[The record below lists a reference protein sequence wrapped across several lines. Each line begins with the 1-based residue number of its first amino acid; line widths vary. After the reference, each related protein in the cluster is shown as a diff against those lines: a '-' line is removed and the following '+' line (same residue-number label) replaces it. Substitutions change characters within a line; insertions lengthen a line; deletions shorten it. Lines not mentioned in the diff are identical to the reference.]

1 MLKRLA
7 SLFIILVLAGCG
19 GDKDNGAVVPPP
31 TPGGG
36 STQTN
41 PGTDPGTDPG
51 TEPGTNP
58 GTNPGTDADA
68 QRLARIGQTPIAA
81 IYFTHYTSASEFP
94 TLEDVKC
101 FTHINIGHTFFKN
114 PKTGDGGLV
123 LKDPAP
129 DYIRRMV
136 AYKKDYPEL
145 KVLLFVGGWGRDFD
159 GFSEMA
165 RSAEKRQLFCSECV
179 RLCNEYGLDGVDI
192 DWEYPTYGAK
202 EGSYVNGADPSDKA
216 NYSTMMK
223 ELREALGTDKI
234 ISYAAA
240 SDDASSSDPGSDY
253 IDNKGVLEWV
263 DYINLMTYSMGNP
276 YPQDPAYQR
285 HNSPLY
291 ISSKFW
297 NNRGGADVV
306 ENFHNKRGVPYDRM
320 VFGIGFYGHGDGNVY
335 PSSVSYTMAREA
347 LEKGTVNGK
356 SVAGYNTR
364 WWDDESKSCYLGD
377 ATGVMYASY
386 EDAESISYRTA
397 FALSKGML
405 GAFVWEYREDDS
417 AGTLRKAF
425 KEQMSSRP

>member
-1 MLKRLA
+1 MIKRLL
-7 SLFIILVLAGCG
+7 SLFIVLVLAGCG
-19 GDKDNGAVVPPP
+19 GDKDNGLVIPPP
-31 TPGGG
+31 NPNGGG
-36 STQTN
+36 TQI
-41 PGTDPGTDPG
+41 DPGTDPG
-51 TEPGTNP
+51 TT
-58 GTNPGTDADA
+58 PGTDPVVTDSDA
-68 QRLARIGQTPIAA
+68 LRLARIGQTPIAA

-129 DYIRRMV
+129 DYIKRMV

-165 RSAEKRQLFCSECV
+165 KDPAKRQLFCSECV

-202 EGSYVNGADPSDKA
+202 EGSYVNGYDASDKA
-216 NYSTMMK
+216 NFSTMMK
-223 ELREALGTDKI
+223 ELRAALGTDKI

-240 SDDASSSDPGSDY
+240 SDDATSASDPGSDY

-276 YPQDPAYQR
+276 YPKDPSKQR

-291 ISSKFW
+291 TSSKFG
-297 NNRGGADVV
+297 NPRGGADVV
-306 ENFHNKRGVPYDRM
+306 DNFHTKRGVPYDRM
-320 VFGIGFYGHGDGNVY
+320 VFGIGFYGHGDGDVY
-335 PSSVSYTMAREA
+335 PSSVSYSMAREA

-356 SVAGYNTR
+356 SVAGYNIR
-364 WWDDESKSCYLGD
+364 CWDEESKSCYLGN
-377 ATGVMYASY
+377 AAGVMYASY
-386 EDAESISYRTA
+386 EDAESIGYRTA
-397 FALSKGML
+397 FALEKGLL
-405 GAFVWEYREDDS
+405 GAFVWEYREDD
-417 AGTLRKAF
+417 ADGTLRKAF
-425 KEQMSSRP
+425 KDLMSSN